1 MHVEAH
7 SLKKEAHVN
16 IIVKECSPLSA
27 KAQLKVRKTLKFFSS
42 SLEKYKNLCRVGTDS
57 WTFAKKKKLQND
69 KDLLPGFT
77 DLGMEESH
85 QIIKKTLSQFLLGS
99 L

>member
-1 MHVEAH
+1 M
-7 SLKKEAHVN
+7 
-16 IIVKECSPLSA
+16 
-27 KAQLKVRKTLKFFSS
+27 
-42 SLEKYKNLCRVGTDS
+42 GTDS
-57 WTFAKKKKLQND
+57 WTFAKKKKKLQND